1 MKTKK
6 LIEAVKL
13 CGSTPKVDQCK
24 QCAYW
29 ASGDMSKCILK
40 MTSDAA
46 ETISALQA
54 ENAGLRDELEQLK
67 HSLVMMWFAYV
78 NCDKEFPHSYETEA
92 LAEAERLL
100 GPWEE
105 CMPKYLPAKKEDAK
119 CSSNS

>member
-1 MKTKK
+1 METKK
-6 LIEAVKL
+6 LIKAVRL
-13 CGSTPKVDQCK
+13 CGSTPKVDQRR

-29 ASGDMSKCILK
+29 AGGDMSKCIPK

-46 ETISALQA
+46 AMLSSLES
-54 ENAGLRDELEQLK
+54 DLEQFKRALA
-67 HSLVMMWFAYV
+67 MMWFAYV
-78 NCDKEFPHSYETEA
+78 NCDKEFPHSYENEA